1 MVPPL
6 MECFSL
12 TNNQQRKT
20 SVKDIIN
27 ELGENIIEVFL
38 FPNRKV
44 NRKCKK
50 FRSTDTNISQDTNFT
65 IQIHSY
71 YNSHC
76 GNIGL
81 EI

>member
-20 SVKDIIN
+20 SVKDVIN

-50 FRSTDTNISQDTNFT
+50 FRSTDTNISQDIDTESKICTRLSAELQVLNKT
-65 IQIHSY
+65 T
-71 YNSHC
+71 
-76 GNIGL
+76 
-81 EI
+81 